1 MLASSI
7 GWILIL
13 SGIATAVAGLGA
25 AVAPGPL
32 LRLAFGVDRPEA
44 ATMFFARHWGVL
56 ILAVGALVV
65 YSAYAPAARLPILV
79 AGSVEK
85 ALIVVM
91 IFFGPLKRTL
101 AMTAIAAMDGLFTIL
116 YVTYLVAG

>member
-7 GWILIL
+7 SWILIV
-13 SGIATAVAGLGA
+13 SGIATALAGLGA
-25 AVAPGPL
+25 FLSPGPL
-32 LRLAFGVDRPEA
+32 LRLAFDVGRPEP

-56 ILAVGALVV
+56 ILVVGALVV
-65 YSAYAPAARLPILV
+65 FSAYAPESRFPILL

-91 IFFGPLKRTL
+91 ICFGPLKRTL

-116 YVTYLVAG
+116 YVAYLIGG